1 MVCGTGF
8 HRRSPKLWDFW
19 CLMPIRAVIPNRLP
33 DAKMHGKSTAG
44 SNQMDPFDYIHL
56 SGEKL

>member
-1 MVCGTGF
+1 
-8 HRRSPKLWDFW
+8 
-19 CLMPIRAVIPNRLP
+19 MPIRAVIPNRLP